1 MISKQLSINEI
12 KELNV
17 HNSAGC
23 FLFLF
28 GIIWA
33 YVFAVRI
40 FIKRQKD
47 CGKSLAFGNKKF
59 FFGVQTSTGD

>member
-17 HNSAGC
+17 HNSAGW

-40 FIKRQKD
+40 FINVKRIVE
-47 CGKSLAFGNKKF
+47 SP
-59 FFGVQTSTGD
+59 